1 MPAYTMRNIET
12 EEVKEMILSFSERD
26 EFLKNNPEWE
36 QCLSTPPLV
45 SGVTSNL
52 RRAGDGWKDVLNQI
66 KKGSARDNTIKT

>member
-1 MPAYTMRNIET
+1 MRNTET
-12 EEVKEMILSFSERD
+12 EEVTEMVLSFSER
-26 EFLKNNPEWE
+26 EKFLKENPEWE

-66 KKGSARDNTIKT
+66 KKGSAKNNTIKT